1 MTFRRQLLVGQIAAT
16 FATLLT
22 GVVAIVVLDMVIR
35 DARLVTT
42 RFVHEAEAA
51 QQLRLQC
58 ERLVAASRG
67 YLLSGEKRYQA
78 RFRQLALEVN
88 AALDELRV
96 HALADPA
103 RADIEQ
109 IEKGTVSY
117 VEAVRRA
124 AYQRSQ
130 AGDPRAV
137 LGVFDDLEEK
147 RESFVQHIDAFTHR
161 KQTALDASLGRSVR
175 LARAATIAVVLTA
188 VLAIAIG
195 LLLAHVV
202 RRNVSGQFE
211 RVQADTDN
219 ANRATAARDQLLAV
233 VAHDLRA
240 PLAAVGLGAQSL
252 AGKQTAPAGELSI
265 IIRAADRMRHLIEE
279 LLDVSRIEAGDVVL
293 DRATMNIPQLLDD
306 LLALFQ
312 GQAIAASVDLA
323 TDARAESIYADRERV
338 LRILSNLV
346 ANALNAVPRG
356 GRITVAAHG
365 IDGGVRFSV
374 TDTGTGIA
382 ATDVPQVFARRWRA
396 DRGNH
401 RGLGLGL
408 YICKC
413 LVEAHGGRIGVESQ
427 LGRGSTFWFELFT
440 RRAEQPRAG

>member
-16 FATLLT
+16 LATLLT

-51 QQLRLQC
+51 QHLRLQC

-78 RFRQLALEVN
+78 RFRKLALEVD
-88 AALDELRV
+88 AALDELRA
-96 HALADPA
+96 HAFADPA

-109 IEKGTVSY
+109 IEEGTVSY

-124 AYQRSQ
+124 AYQRIQ

-137 LGVFDDLEEK
+137 LDVFDDLEEK
-147 RESFVQHIDAFTHR
+147 REAFVQHIDAFTHR
-161 KQTALDASLGRSVR
+161 KQTALDASIGQSVR
-175 LARAATIAVVLTA
+175 LARAATIAVVMTA

-195 LLLAHVV
+195 LLLSRVV
-202 RRNVSGQFE
+202 RRNVSAQFE
-211 RVQADTDN
+211 RVQAATDE

-252 AGKQTAPAGELSI
+252 AGKQTAPAGELSVI
-265 IIRAADRMRHLIEE
+265 VRAAEHMRHLIDE
-279 LLDVSRIEAGDVVL
+279 LLDVSRIETDVVL
-293 DRATMNIPQLLDD
+293 DRATTDIPQLLDD

-323 TDARAESIYADRERV
+323 TDVRAESIYADRERV

-356 GRITVAAHG
+356 GHITVAAHG

-374 TDTGTGIA
+374 TDTGPGIA
-382 ATDVPQVFARRWRA
+382 ATDVPRVFARHWRA

-413 LVEAHGGRIGVESQ
+413 LVEAHGGRIGVKSQ
-427 LGRGSTFWFELFT
+427 VSSGSTFWFELLDGE
-440 RRAEQPRAG
+440 AAQPRGE